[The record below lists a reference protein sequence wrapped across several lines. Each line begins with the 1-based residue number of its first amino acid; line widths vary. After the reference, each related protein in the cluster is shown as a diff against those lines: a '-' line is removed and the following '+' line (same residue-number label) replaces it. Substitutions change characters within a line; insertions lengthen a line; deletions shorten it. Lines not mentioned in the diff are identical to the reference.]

1 MRVLAA
7 EVLVPEIVVRVELD
21 EMHGAVLF
29 CDSAKERKT
38 DGVIAADT
46 NAANTGFVKRRNSLL
61 DAKKGVLD
69 GKWIH
74 GEIAEVG
81 DAIFGK
87 RIYTKNRIPGTNDGG
102 LRADIAGAEARAW
115 PVGSAAIKGDANESD
130 FERVWIGDVGQ
141 AHESGDAGETRV
153 RECIKRLRMGQG
165 IDAAWF
171 RHSEAS

>member
-69 GKWIH
+69 RKWIY
-74 GEIAEVG
+74 GKIAEVG

-87 RIYTKNRIPGTNDGG
+87 RIYTKYRIPRTNDGG
-102 LRADIAGAEARAW
+102 LRADVARSEARAG
-115 PVGSAAIKGDANESD
+115 PVGCAAVEGNTDESD
-130 FERVWIGDVGQ
+130 FELVWIGDVGQ

-153 RECIKRLRMGQG
+153 RERIKRLRVGQG
-165 IDAAWF
+165 IGAAWF

>member
-1 MRVLAA
+1 MRILAA
-7 EVLVPEIVVRVELD
+7 EILVPEIVVRVELD

-29 CDSAKERKT
+29 CDSAKERKA
-38 DGVIAADT
+38 DGMIAADT

-69 GKWIH
+69 GKRIY

-102 LRADIAGAEARAW
+102 LGADISRAEARAG
-115 PVGSAAIKGDANESD
+115 PVGCAAVEGNTDESD
-130 FERVWIGDVGQ
+130 FELVWIGDVGQ
-141 AHESGDAGETRV
+141 AHESGDAGETCVHERI
-153 RECIKRLRMGQG
+153 ERLRVGQG
-165 IDAAWF
+165 IGAAWF